1 VLRRPARERRATGA
15 LLAAALA
22 GAVAAPSRAHETA
35 GGPPLQIV
43 AEPREL
49 VLGRDG
55 GADLR
60 IGAPEDVEEVSLSA
74 SAGRVEDVRKLAAG
88 SFAAR
93 FVPPASRVP
102 QVVIVAAVARTPRG
116 MADGWIAIPCSGQAN
131 ARVHAAPGAEIALT
145 IGDRRFG
152 PRAAGP
158 DGVAVIPIV
167 VPPGVREAHHGFKP
181 IDLGVP
187 ETPLLHAVLDRA
199 TVLADRTE
207 RVRVL
212 AWVVAPHGAARRG
225 DAPAFEP
232 TRGTVSV
239 VERQPG
245 EIDAVWTLPPGHAGE
260 ERMVVR
266 LPGASAS
273 RTVLRLDAVTGPP
286 AVIAMSFD
294 RPGAVAGAEE
304 GVALTARALDAGGNP
319 VRAALA
325 VDAEGVELSDVRE
338 PEAGVLLA
346 RLRAPAALHGRKEAV
361 VRASAAEAGIT
372 GTRTLPLLPGAP
384 ARARLGGI
392 WGAIRSGHEAVLA
405 LRIADAGG
413 NPVPPVPTVT
423 TDQGKV
429 VAVQADGPGAWRV
442 RWVAPAVQAPARAR
456 LSAEAGGARASLEPV
471 VLPPR
476 PVASFDAS
484 GGAAFDLRG
493 PSAGPQVAVALD
505 FATGPAAP
513 LGFELAWRAETDVAS
528 LRAGAG
534 MALLAGVSASRV
546 LGPNVVLRA
555 SASGGAWLASRSA
568 APAGRLSIGVGLER
582 RGIAPFVE
590 TAALGATGGADGAFA
605 AIMLSAGIRF
615 GVER

>member
-1 VLRRPARERRATGA
+1 VLRRPVHERRATGA

-22 GAVAAPSRAHETA
+22 GAVAAPARAHDTA
-35 GGPPLQIV
+35 GGPPLQV
-43 AEPREL
+43 AAEPREL
-49 VLGRDG
+49 VLGRDA

-60 IGAPEDVEEVSLSA
+60 IGAPEDVEEISLSA

-102 QVVIVAAVARTPRG
+102 QVAIVAAVARTPRG
-116 MADGWIAIPCSGQAN
+116 VVDGWVAIPCHGQAN

-152 PRAAGP
+152 PRAAGA

-199 TVLADRTE
+199 AVLADRTE

-225 DAPAFEP
+225 DVPAFEP

-245 EIDAVWTLPPGHAGE
+245 EIDAIWTLPPGHAGE

-273 RTVLRLDAVTGPP
+273 RSVLRLDAVAGPP

-319 VRAALA
+319 VSAALA
-325 VDAEGVELSDVRE
+325 VAAEGVELSDVRE
-338 PEAGVLLA
+338 EGSVLLA

-384 ARARLGGI
+384 ARARLGGL
-392 WGAIRSGHEAVLA
+392 WGAIRSGREAVLE
-405 LRIADAGG
+405 LRVADAGG
-413 NPVPPVPTVT
+413 NPVSPAPTVT
-423 TDQGKV
+423 ARQGKV
-429 VAVQADGPGAWRV
+429 VSVQADGPGAWRV
-442 RWVAPAVQAPARAR
+442 RWVAPSVTTPALAR
-456 LSAEAGGARASLEPV
+456 LDAQAGGTRASLEPV

-476 PVASFDAS
+476 PAASFEAS

-493 PSAGPQVAVALD
+493 PSAGAQVAAALD
-505 FATGPAAP
+505 LATGPAAP
-513 LGFELAWRAETDVAS
+513 LGFELAWRVETDVAS
-528 LRAGAG
+528 LRDGAG

-568 APAGRLSIGVGLER
+568 APAGRLSIGAGLER
-582 RGIAPFVE
+582 RRVAPFLE
-590 TAALGATGGADGAFA
+590 TAVLGATGGRDGAFA
-605 AIMLSAGIRF
+605 AIMVSAGVRF